1 MSRIERVTLL
11 MAMQAEAAPLVQ
23 RLGLTPSTP
32 PWPGWLPCRLWRGR
46 IAGLAIELVTSG
58 VDPRY
63 GCDNIGLEPA
73 AVMALAAIEHLRP
86 ELLVSAGTAG
96 GFAARGAVI
105 GTVYL
110 SAGEFRFHDRHVG
123 LAGFEASALGG
134 YPALSVRALAAEL
147 GLPQGPVSSGS
158 SLRRDE
164 AEVAALAAS
173 GVVAKEM
180 EAAAAAWVA
189 SLAGVPFVAVKAITN
204 LLDVPGA
211 SEAQFVDNLA
221 AAVAALTATLQRL
234 LPALEGR
241 TVANLGEQPLVI
253 TPLS

>member
-11 MAMQAEAAPLVQ
+11 VAMQAEAAMLVE
-23 RLGLTPSTP
+23 RLGLAPAVP

-58 VDPRY
+58 TDPRY

-73 AVMALAAIEHLRP
+73 AAMALAAIEHLRP

-96 GFAARGAVI
+96 GFAARGAVV

-110 SAGEFRFHDRHVG
+110 SAGEFRFHDRHVP

-134 YPALSVRALAAEL
+134 YPSLCVRALATEL

-180 EAAAAAWVA
+180 EAAAEAWVA
-189 SLAGVPFVAVKAITN
+189 SLAGVPFFAVKAITN
-204 LLDVPGA
+204 LLDAPGA
-211 SEAQFVDNLA
+211 SEEQFRRNLA
-221 AAVAALTATLQRL
+221 AAVTALTATLQRL
-234 LPALEGR
+234 LPVLAGR
-241 TVANLGEQPLVI
+241 SVHSLGE
-253 TPLS
+253 